1 MVLFMLH
8 FSVAVTYTAQQLCSI
23 EQHLIHMLKYRQI
36 DPLEFS
42 MVHLD
47 KTYEILKP
55 MRMHKPFV
63 CMCVC
68 VCVCVFMCVVL
79 QILQILM
86 PLRVTSHEVGSQR
99 TG

>member
-1 MVLFMLH
+1 
-8 FSVAVTYTAQQLCSI
+8 
-23 EQHLIHMLKYRQI
+23 
-36 DPLEFS
+36 

-55 MRMHKPFV
+55 MRMHKTFV

-68 VCVCVFMCVVL
+68 VCVSVFMCVVL